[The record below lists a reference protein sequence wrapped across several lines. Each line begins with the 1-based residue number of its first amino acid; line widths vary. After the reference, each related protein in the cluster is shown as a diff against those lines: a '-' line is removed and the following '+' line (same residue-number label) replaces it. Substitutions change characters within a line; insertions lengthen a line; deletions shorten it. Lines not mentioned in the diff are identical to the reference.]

1 MSLSWRCLVKSR
13 LLTKLKSCSSFSI
26 ITSAHFCNGCQIVHL
41 DKRSLTKHF
50 EKSKHKMYFKFSKN
64 RKNICW
70 KDMDFVMM
78 QNTIGQKSTSFFS
91 SNQKWV
97 DFDPIFFVAKMKYF
111 WKVIYEV
118 SVWVFHLLSETLKLK
133 IGISSVRVVFEKV
146 GVLTQKAKIHNFF
159 LSAISNLPFQC
170 NF

>member
-1 MSLSWRCLVKSR
+1 MKRTVPGASKLFLNECPYLEVALWSHVST
-13 LLTKLKSCSSFSI
+13 TKLKSCSSFSI

-78 QNTIGQKSTSFFS
+78 QSTIGQKSTSFFS
-91 SNQKWV
+91 ANQKCD
-97 DFDPIFFVAKMKYF
+97 DFDPIFFVAEMKYF
-111 WKVIYEV
+111 WKVFMKFRFEFFIYC
-118 SVWVFHLLSETLKLK
+118 LKLWSLK
-133 IGISSVRVVFEKV
+133 
-146 GVLTQKAKIHNFF
+146 
-159 LSAISNLPFQC
+159 
-170 NF
+170 